1 MIMNGDNLM
10 NVYQYCTP
18 QWLEESAKRYRAT
31 SGFKKEL
38 EKLSLTVCF
47 RVKAEPAWGIDQ
59 DIIFGASI
67 EKGELLKLDFF
78 SEEEAENQADFI
90 MAATPQEWKRLLR
103 KESKFVGDFMVG
115 KITLEKGSK
124 IGVLGIAPHSGTFIN
139 ALTQVDLVFPDEM
152 SREELDQY
160 RSNLNEMRAKIAA

>member
-1 MIMNGDNLM
+1 MIGNGDKLM

-18 QWLEESAKRYRAT
+18 QWLEESAKRYHST
-31 SGFKKEL
+31 PGFKKEL

-47 RVKAEPAWGIDQ
+47 RVESEPAWGIDK
-59 DIIFGASI
+59 DIIFGACI

-78 SEEEAENQADFI
+78 SEEDAENEADFI
-90 MAATPQEWKRLLR
+90 MAATPQEWKNLLR
-103 KESKFVGDFMVG
+103 KESKFIGDFMVG
-115 KITLEKGSK
+115 KISLEKGSK

-139 ALTQVDLVFPDEM
+139 VLTQVELVFPDEM

-160 RSNLNEMRAKIAA
+160 RSNLNELRAKIAA